1 MVFVFI
7 TKAALARTYFISMHE
22 VILSLGTNLG
32 DRAAHM
38 LSMEEELG
46 KVLLPPIKKSRLLE
60 TEPLG
65 VTADHPWYYNRL
77 IKGGYNGTPFELLAA
92 CQGIEYR
99 LGRTRPEKYAPRTV
113 DIDIILFGEVLLK
126 DARLVIPHRRL
137 ADRRFCLEGLMELAA
152 DRQVPGMG
160 KTVRELEQEMRAE
173 VRMQELRLIETETH
187 GTT

>member
-1 MVFVFI
+1 MP
-7 TKAALARTYFISMHE
+7 AETYFISMHE

-38 LSMEEELG
+38 RSMEDELG
-46 KVLLPPIKKSRLLE
+46 KVLLPPIIKSRLLE

-99 LGRTRPEKYAPRTV
+99 LGRTRPEKYAPRTA
-113 DIDIILFGEVLLK
+113 DIDIILFGEVLLN

-137 ADRRFCLEGLMELAA
+137 ADRRFCLEGLIELAA

-160 KTVRELEQEMRAE
+160 KTVRELEREMRAE
-173 VRMQELRLIETETH
+173 VRMQERRFIETENH